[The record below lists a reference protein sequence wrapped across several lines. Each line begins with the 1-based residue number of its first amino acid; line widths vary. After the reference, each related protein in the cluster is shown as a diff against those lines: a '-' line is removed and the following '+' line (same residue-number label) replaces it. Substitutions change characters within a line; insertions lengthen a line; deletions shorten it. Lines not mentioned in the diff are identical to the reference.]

1 MKPALFACGLVAS
14 LCVGTAEAGTPDSV
28 IAGTAVYLG
37 GGYRFVEL
45 QLAGHD
51 MVCAV
56 DDRAA
61 LGMLTKGS
69 LVDFHGRFANYAGL
83 YDLLMVM
90 EDCDI
95 APRSH
100 S

>member
-1 MKPALFACGLVAS
+1 MKPALFACGLLAS
-14 LCVGTAEAGTPDSV
+14 LCVGTAEAGTSQDIV
-28 IAGTAVYLG
+28 AGTAVYIS

-45 QLAGHD
+45 RLAGHD

-56 DDRAA
+56 DNRAA

-69 LVDFHGRFANYAGL
+69 HVDFRGRFANYAGL
-83 YDLLMVM
+83 YDVLMVM

-95 APRSH
+95 TTRSQ